1 MLAFK
6 SDFCQMLENH
16 GRLPAT
22 NLKTKLNTSTTLDRI
37 KTKMKITK
45 DIAQMDENELS
56 KYITRTLNFRLKQT
70 MTKNFSFVSE
80 NHKEE

>member
-1 MLAFK
+1 
-6 SDFCQMLENH
+6 MLENH

-70 MTKNFSFVSE
+70 MTKNFSFVTE
-80 NHKEE
+80 NSKEEQD